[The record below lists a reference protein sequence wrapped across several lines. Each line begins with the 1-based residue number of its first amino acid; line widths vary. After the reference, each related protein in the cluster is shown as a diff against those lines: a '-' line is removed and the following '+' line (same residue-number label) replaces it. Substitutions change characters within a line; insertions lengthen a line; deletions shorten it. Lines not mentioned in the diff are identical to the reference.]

1 MGVLLD
7 FSGEKVVYKGKTY
20 HTCTSYDTVLLLQKL
35 YEEKNLDAGHKINQ
49 ALKMLVKHPFKVW
62 VLKDIEKAELLKK
75 ITKEKISLPERP
87 RTGKQQKLMD
97 FEADSEYIY
106 ASFRQAYG
114 MDLLK
119 ERGKLQ
125 WRRFCELV
133 DGLPEKTK
141 LKEVMR
147 IRAMEIPEPTRY
159 NQKERQNIM
168 ELKAYY
174 ALPIKGEEEQNGLD
188 MLFSTLEE
196 MAK

>member
-7 FSGEKVVYKGKTY
+7 YSKNCVEYKGRKY
-20 HTCTSYDTVLLLQKL
+20 HTCTAYDNILLLQKL
-35 YEEKNLDAGHKINQ
+35 YGEDELDAGDKIVQ
-49 ALKMLVKHPFKVW
+49 ALKMLTKDRFKVW
-62 VLKDIEKAELLKK
+62 LLTDLEKAELLEK
-75 ITKEKISLPERP
+75 ITKEKISLPERSHI
-87 RTGKQQKLMD
+87 GKQQKLMD
-97 FEADSEYIY
+97 FDVDSEYIY

-119 ERGKLQ
+119 ERGRLQ
-125 WRRFCELV
+125 WRRFCELL

-147 IRAMEIPEPTRY
+147 IRAMDVPEPTKY

-174 ALPIKGEEEQNGLD
+174 ALPVKGMGGQKGLD